1 MKTPDLDKAFP
12 KTPSYVHRCVL
23 AAFEEGERRAD
34 QKRRRLTAL
43 CCAAAMLLVFIAGG
57 FAVGRKLL
65 SSPDSLLP
73 PLSAASTAPVSTPS
87 ASPDPALSDMT
98 WYDPNAAYTV
108 SAARLYVDGLDDCFG
123 RTDSAANP
131 DLSAILQ
138 STLTAQTEL
147 TAYMSES
154 FTPPLVLEI
163 DYTEKDG
170 RSEKGTVC
178 ARLNWNSGLNLFYTG
193 GHSWALENGCDA
205 LFAAMNVDTDA
216 LREAQARVQAAGST
230 PVPAVTPVPT
240 ATSALPTAA
249 PTAAVTTEAA
259 FTAAPS
265 PTVTPE
271 PTAAPDDSETDAEA
285 LPEGAPFAPDDIH
298 DLIEAQLYIGSYV
311 YFATDETNA
320 LREME
325 KLLSGAEAIKGGAA
339 CPYGP
344 RLYLT
349 RADGVTGYIEPAYDS
364 CGNFRSGDA
373 EYAYSADGG
382 YALWDVMGII
392 PDEVLELMLNVGS
405 DAVFVV
411 PGSSYY
417 HVSTGCDALNYER
430 NAYAMLSG
438 SETGEHVD
446 GSIIRPMSQT
456 GGLTPCAYCAQPVYA
471 TESGLF
477 YHADPECSGM
487 TGAREYTLTAA
498 RAADK
503 SPCPICMGGDADIL
517 SERALVLL
525 VPARLGGGER
535 YHGNAACPYFLLEKS
550 SASYESD
557 GTDFSLSDWCVSEA
571 DAEEMGAAPCEYCTE
586 ANVFATPNGQWYH
599 TDPECSGMMNAS
611 AYTVMQAE
619 SEGKTA
625 CPVCIA
631 KKDDTYQSKVRGKTV
646 SPTPS
651 PAPENGSAPYGNTE
665 SAVDD
670 AAAGVDV
677 SASYDGTK
685 NAASA
690 SE

>member
-73 PLSAASTAPVSTPS
+73 PLSAASSAPTSTPS
-87 ASPDPALSDMT
+87 VTLDPALSDMT

-123 RTDSAANP
+123 QTDSVANP
-131 DLSAILQ
+131 DLGALIQ

-154 FTPPLVLEI
+154 FVPPLLLEI

-170 RSEKGTVC
+170 GTETGTVY
-178 ARLNWNSGLNLFYTG
+178 ARLNLNNGLNLFYAD
-193 GHSWALENGCDA
+193 GHIWALENGCDE
-205 LFAAMNVDTDA
+205 LLCAMNVDTDA

-230 PVPAVTPVPT
+230 SVPIVTPVPT
-240 ATSALPTAA
+240 ATSALP
-249 PTAAVTTEAA
+249 
-259 FTAAPS
+259 TAAPS

-271 PTAAPDDSETDAEA
+271 PTAAPDDSETAAEA

-349 RADGVTGYIEPAYDS
+349 RADG
-364 CGNFRSGDA
+364 
-373 EYAYSADGG
+373 G

-405 DAVFVV
+405 DAIFVV

-417 HVSTGCDALNYER
+417 HVSTGCDALNYEM

-438 SETGEHVD
+438 SDTGEHVD
-446 GSIIRPMSQT
+446 GSIIRPMSQAN
-456 GGLTPCAYCAQPVYA
+456 GLTPCASCAQPVYA

-487 TGAREYTLTAA
+487 TGAREYTLSSAQ
-498 RAADK
+498 AADK
-503 SPCPICMGGDADIL
+503 SPCPICLNGDADIL
-517 SERALVLL
+517 SARALVLL
-525 VPARLGGGER
+525 VPAKLGGGES
-535 YHGNAACPYFLLEKS
+535 YHGNAACPYFLMEK
-550 SASYESD
+550 AAAPHEDD
-557 GTDFSLSDWCVSEA
+557 GMPFSLSDWCVSEA
-571 DAEEMGAAPCEYCTE
+571 DAEKMGAVPCEYCTK
-586 ANVFATPNGQWYH
+586 ASVFATPNGQWYH
-599 TDPECSGMMNAS
+599 TDPVCSGMMNAS

-625 CPVCIA
+625 CPVCC
-631 KKDDTYQSKVRGKTV
+631 DTKSSSYQNKSQGKTAV
-646 SPTPS
+646 PTPT
-651 PAPENGSAPYGNTE
+651 PVPENGAS
-665 SAVDD
+665 
-670 AAAGVDV
+670 AGVEISSGV
-677 SASYDGTK
+677 EINGG
-685 NAASA
+685 AAVN
-690 SE
+690 

>member
-73 PLSAASTAPVSTPS
+73 PLSAASSAPTSTPS
-87 ASPDPALSDMT
+87 VTLDPALSDMT

-123 RTDSAANP
+123 QTDSVANP
-131 DLSAILQ
+131 DLGALIQ

-154 FTPPLVLEI
+154 FVPPLLLEI

-170 RSEKGTVC
+170 GTETGTVY
-178 ARLNWNSGLNLFYTG
+178 ARLNLNNGLNLFYAD
-193 GHSWALENGCDA
+193 GHIWALENGCDE
-205 LFAAMNVDTDA
+205 LLCAMNVDTDA

-230 PVPAVTPVPT
+230 SVPIVTPIPT
-240 ATSALPTAA
+240 ATSALP
-249 PTAAVTTEAA
+249 
-259 FTAAPS
+259 TAAPS

-364 CGNFRSGDA
+364 CGNFRSGDTD
-373 EYAYSADGG
+373 YVYNADGG

-405 DAVFVV
+405 DAIFVV

-417 HVSTGCDALNYER
+417 HVSTGCDALNYEM

-438 SETGEHVD
+438 SDTGEHVD
-446 GSIIRPMSQT
+446 GSIIRPMSQAN
-456 GGLTPCAYCAQPVYA
+456 GLTPCASCAQPVYA

-487 TGAREYTLTAA
+487 TGAREYTLSSAQ
-498 RAADK
+498 AADK
-503 SPCPICMGGDADIL
+503 SPCPICLNGDADIL
-517 SERALVLL
+517 SARALVLL
-525 VPARLGGGER
+525 VPAKLGGGES
-535 YHGNAACPYFLLEKS
+535 YHGNADCLYFLMEK
-550 SASYESD
+550 AAAPHEDD
-557 GTDFSLSDWCVSEA
+557 GMPFSLSDWCVSEA
-571 DAEEMGAAPCEYCTE
+571 DAEKMGAVPCEYCTK
-586 ANVFATPNGQWYH
+586 ASVFATPNGQWYH
-599 TDPECSGMMNAS
+599 TDPVCSGMMNAS

-625 CPVCIA
+625 CPVCC
-631 KKDDTYQSKVRGKTV
+631 DTKSSSYQNKSQGKTAV
-646 SPTPS
+646 PTPT
-651 PAPENGSAPYGNTE
+651 PVPENGAS
-665 SAVDD
+665 
-670 AAAGVDV
+670 AGVEISSGVDIN
-677 SASYDGTK
+677 GG
-685 NAASA
+685 AAVN
-690 SE
+690 

>member
-87 ASPDPALSDMT
+87 ASPDPDENGMA
-98 WYDPNAAYTV
+98 WYDPGAAYAV

-123 RTDSAANP
+123 QTDSTACP
-131 DLSAILQ
+131 DLSALIQ

-216 LREAQARVQAAGST
+216 LREAQARVQAASST
-230 PVPAVTPVPT
+230 PVPAVTEVPIVTPLPTTVPT
-240 ATSALPTAA
+240 AALTA
-249 PTAAVTTEAA
+249 
-259 FTAAPS
+259 
-265 PTVTPE
+265 TPE
-271 PTAAPDDSETDAEA
+271 PTPTPAGTSAEADAAVSETSGET
-285 LPEGAPFAPDDIH
+285 LPEGAPFTPDDIH

-373 EYAYSADGG
+373 EYAYYADGG

-392 PDEVLELMLNVGS
+392 PEEVLELMLNVGS

-417 HVSTGCDALNYER
+417 HVSTGCDALNYEM

-446 GSIIRPMSQT
+446 GSIIRSMSQT
-456 GGLTPCAYCAQPVYA
+456 GGLTPCAYCAQTVYA

-487 TGAREYTLTAA
+487 TGAQEYTLTAA

-517 SERALVLL
+517 SARALVLL

-550 SASYESD
+550 SASHEND

-571 DAEEMGAAPCEYCTE
+571 NAEKMGAAPCEYCTE